1 VKQRL
6 LVASLALMVALVGAP
21 SARAFGD
28 APNSNYDDAPG
39 APPEAASHALPDA
52 PAPPPIPGEG
62 EIFKPRPGIVL
73 KFSSLGAGIDGGVS
87 LNRLI
92 SIRGGSNFLNLSHGF
107 SASGIR
113 YDATLH
119 FRSAEALVDI
129 TPLGDLF
136 HISPGVVFYNGNEI
150 IATAHVPG
158 GQNFDLGNITVRS
171 SPADPIHGTGKLTV
185 NRSAPMIMFG
195 FGNPIPHNHHVTFFQ
210 DFGVVFQ
217 GAPKTTLNLAGTACD
232 PATGLACVNAATD
245 PTIQAQ
251 VQNEQTKINNDL
263 AIVKFYPI
271 ASFGIGI
278 RF

>member
-6 LVASLALMVALVGAP
+6 LFASFVLMFAFVAVG
-21 SARAFGD
+21 SARAFGSG
-28 APNSNYDDAPG
+28 PNSNDDDAPG
-39 APPEAASHALPDA
+39 APPEAANHALPDA
-52 PAPPPIPGEG
+52 PAPMAMAGEG
-62 EIFKPRPGIVL
+62 AIFKPRPGIVL
-73 KFSSLGAGIDGGVS
+73 KFSSLGAGIEGGVS
-87 LNRLI
+87 LNRFI
-92 SIRGGSNFLNLSHGF
+92 NIRGGSNFLNLSHGF

-136 HISPGVVFYNGNEI
+136 HISPGAILYNGNQI

-195 FGNPIPHNHHVTFFQ
+195 FGNPIPHNHHVTIFH
-210 DFGVVFQ
+210 DFGIVFQ

-232 PATGLACVNAATD
+232 PVTGLACVNAATD

-251 VQNEQTKINNDL
+251 IQNEQTKITNDL

>member
-6 LVASLALMVALVGAP
+6 LFAGLVLMFALVRVP
-21 SARAFGD
+21 STRALSNGPKDGD
-28 APNSNYDDAPG
+28 DGPG
-39 APPEAASHALPDA
+39 APTETANRTLPDA
-52 PAPPPIPGEG
+52 PMPAAVAGEG
-62 EIFKPRPGIVL
+62 PIFKPRPGIVL

-87 LNRLI
+87 LNRFFN
-92 SIRGGSNFLNLSHGF
+92 IRGGSNFLNVSHAF

-119 FRSAEALVDI
+119 FRSGEALVDI

-136 HISPGVVFYNGNEI
+136 HISPGAVLYNGNQV
-150 IATAHVPG
+150 IAMAHVPG
-158 GQNFDLGNITVRS
+158 GQNFDLGSISVRS

-195 FGNPIPHNHHVTFFQ
+195 FGNPIPHKHHVTIFH
-210 DFGVVFQ
+210 DFGIVFQ
-217 GAPKTTLNLAGTACD
+217 GAPKVTLNLAGTACD
-232 PATGLACVNAATD
+232 PITGLACVNAATD
-245 PTIQAQ
+245 PTIQTQ
-251 VQNEQTKINNDL
+251 VKNEQTKLVNDL